1 MQGHLRVV
9 WKVRDRD
16 SRLGVVEG
24 DGGGGV
30 REGVGGQNN
39 GFRPVWE
46 WTPTRVG
53 AEERHKGTRVRKEDT
68 G

>member
-16 SRLGVVEG
+16 NGLGGVER

-30 REGVGGQNN
+30 REGVGVKNTGL
-39 GFRPVWE
+39 RRVWE
-46 WTPTRVG
+46 
-53 AEERHKGTRVRKEDT
+53 
-68 G
+68 